1 MQNLTLFTLTLLI
14 LFDLINF
21 IHKMNGFSL
30 NDSTNT
36 GRVAKFFSCCQKTV
50 TRNKTKHLKNKIKSE
65 QSTCDLTLNDFAL
78 KLKHSF
84 P

>member
-36 GRVAKFFSCCQKTV
+36 GRVAKFFSCC
-50 TRNKTKHLKNKIKSE
+50 
-65 QSTCDLTLNDFAL
+65 
-78 KLKHSF
+78 
-84 P
+84 